1 MPTKCYFIIFFSG
14 CQGDFLFY
22 VIFYSLY
29 ICVKNF
35 LRNFEKTVYFSQ
47 IICYNINA
55 EGKTLRS
62 ARTHERIPH
71 EGCSHIESGNSMK
84 ITIYGKQMSVRDSL
98 KEAVEKKLSKFDK
111 FFGDETEAFVTC
123 KVRKG
128 VKIIEITVNYGGTT
142 FRCEEENETFITALD
157 RACEGLERQIR
168 KNKTRVE
175 KMVKKAAIDIGDYD
189 DDEYVEEDDFE
200 IRVKTF
206 PFKPM
211 TPEEAIL
218 QMNLIGHAFYAF
230 TDSDTGETCVVYKR
244 KAGSYGLIV
253 PEK

>member
-1 MPTKCYFIIFFSG
+1 
-14 CQGDFLFY
+14 
-22 VIFYSLY
+22 
-29 ICVKNF
+29 
-35 LRNFEKTVYFSQ
+35 
-47 IICYNINA
+47 
-55 EGKTLRS
+55 
-62 ARTHERIPH
+62 
-71 EGCSHIESGNSMK
+71 MK
-84 ITIYGKQMSVRDSL
+84 ITVYGKQMSVRDTL
-98 KEAVEKKLSKFDK
+98 RTAIEKKLSKFDK
-111 FFGDETEAFVTC
+111 FFGADTEAFVTC

-157 RACEGLERQIR
+157 RAVEGLERQIR

-175 KMVKKAAIDIGDYD
+175 KMVKKGAFVIEEDD
-189 DDEYVEEDDFE
+189 DDEYIEEGDFE

-211 TPEEAIL
+211 TAEEAIL

-230 TDSDTGETCVVYKR
+230 TDADSGDVCVVYKR

>member
-1 MPTKCYFIIFFSG
+1 M
-14 CQGDFLFY
+14 
-22 VIFYSLY
+22 
-29 ICVKNF
+29 N
-35 LRNFEKTVYFSQ
+35 
-47 IICYNINA
+47 
-55 EGKTLRS
+55 
-62 ARTHERIPH
+62 
-71 EGCSHIESGNSMK
+71 MK
-84 ITIYGKQMSVRDSL
+84 ITIYGKQMTVRDSL
-98 KEAVEKKLSKFDK
+98 RLAVEKKLEKFDK
-111 FFGDETEAFVTC
+111 FFGADTEAFVTC

-157 RACEGLERQIR
+157 RAVEGLERQIR

-175 KMVKKAAIDIGDYD
+175 KMVKKGAFVIEEDD
-189 DDEYVEEDDFE
+189 DDEYVEEGDFE

-211 TPEEAIL
+211 TAEEAIL
-218 QMNLIGHAFYAF
+218 QMNLIGHTFYAF
-230 TDSDTGETCVVYKR
+230 TDADSGDVCVVYKR